1 MKKNK
6 LKTLILM
13 LTLCVA
19 TSTLNISKTTS
30 ATSGENTTNPANTIL
45 DGEIG
50 EWDPTIKD
58 NPNIGDDEKAPDF
71 TIGEGSQ
78 ITEIEGTIPNSS
90 EYFTISV
97 TVPVEMEFE
106 VFPSSYLAFGSFFS
120 PTYEIKNNGS
130 KTVVAKIASF
140 ERDENEV
147 LGANET
153 PLYIEEVVGGDGRTQ
168 MELNIGTVHPILQNQ
183 LTKEVS
189 LIGLAELNDDERT
202 LHVLEK
208 NETGKIKFSSN
219 RWEIPEYESKKK
231 SAVSSYTAGFEFSI
245 KEP

>member
-6 LKTLILM
+6 LKILILM

-19 TSTLNISKTTS
+19 TSTLNIAKTTS
-30 ATSGENTTNPANTIL
+30 ATSGENTTVTGSGNTIL

-50 EWDPTIKD
+50 EWDPTLND
-58 NPNIGDDEKAPDF
+58 NPNFD
-71 TIGEGSQ
+71 TGEGSE
-78 ITEIEGTIPNSS
+78 ITEIEGTIPNSN

-97 TVPVEMEFE
+97 TVPLEMEFE

-140 ERDENEV
+140 ERDESEV

-183 LTKEVS
+183 LTKEIDLTKIKTLDS
-189 LIGLAELNDDERT
+189 DART
-202 LHVLEK
+202 LYVLEK